1 MKKIAIIGAGSWG
14 TALSIVLSHSRS
26 PHSICLWAHEQEVIS
41 SLRETRSNS
50 LFLSGEMVPN
60 SVEITGDVAHAVKDA
75 AIVLGVMPSQHARS
89 LYMQIFKHAGPEAIV
104 VSATKGLEPD
114 TLLRM
119 TQVIA
124 QAAEKSSP
132 KDGATR
138 APRIAVLSGP
148 SFAREVARG
157 DPTSIVA
164 ASEDADI
171 AEEVQEEFAGPTFRP
186 YTNSDV
192 IGVELAG
199 SVKNVIAIAAGVTEG
214 LGLGHNTLAALITR
228 GLAEIT
234 RLSIALGGRRET
246 MAGLAGIG
254 DLVLTC
260 TGALSRNRHV
270 GVELGKGR
278 PLQEILDST
287 RMVAE
292 GVPTTAAA
300 RTLARQLS
308 IEMPITEQMYDVL
321 HNGRSSQDAVR
332 NLMDRR
338 LTVE

>member
-14 TALSIVLSHSRS
+14 TALSIVLSHSRAQHAIS
-26 PHSICLWAHEQEVIS
+26 LWAHEQEVVH

-50 LFLSGEMVPN
+50 LFLSGAMVPH
-60 SVEITGDVAHAVKDA
+60 SVAITGDIAEAVRDA
-75 AIVLGVMPSQHARS
+75 TIVLGVMPSQHARS
-89 LYMQIFKHAGPEAIV
+89 LYGQIFKHIKPETTL

-114 TLLRM
+114 SLLRM
-119 TQVIA
+119 SQVIGE
-124 QAAEKSSP
+124 AAKG
-132 KDGATR
+132 KAT
-138 APRIAVLSGP
+138 RIAVLSGP

-157 DPTSIVA
+157 DPTSIVV
-164 ASEDADI
+164 ASGDATV
-171 AEEVQEEFAGPTFRP
+171 AEEVQQEFAGPTFRP

-192 IGVELAG
+192 IGVELAA
-199 SVKNVIAIAAGVTEG
+199 SVKNVVAIAAGVTEG

-234 RLSIALGGRRET
+234 RLSMALGGRRET

-278 PLQEILDST
+278 PLKEILEST

-292 GVPTTAAA
+292 GVPTTSAA
-300 RTLARQLS
+300 RTLAHQLS

-321 HNGRSSQDAVR
+321 YEGRSSPDAVR
-332 NLMDRR
+332 KLMDRR